1 MKKISVSEHFLRSQD
16 KGLLAPLTTGTGNR
30 YASVLMYKSLDQME
44 ASSELKAALANAV
57 ADAQQ
62 FFPGF
67 TFNQVP
73 YYFLIEQSK
82 AKYSAIEI
90 EDGSGAR
97 KTILILRQ
105 IKVADALTGYDYI
118 ELESGKLV
126 YARSE
131 EAISMISN
139 SLKSTRKSRLSELLQ
154 INSDT
159 SNWIRDKSSLNS
171 LNSLNRNDQI
181 IRAQQGDVSNLIPA
195 IPMLKRCEK
204 ILDKSIIRLNNI
216 ISYCEN
222 KSEREKKEGPPSVFN
237 EIESI
242 LDREMYNSTSD
253 FVKTDS
259 DIIQALVM
267 RYIGKI
273 EEFDAKA
280 RSGGFN
286 GILPNTSGKTRH
298 NVKQIVDVVHNILKA
313 IEQESKTERSKRE
326 AYTKNREK
334 KIDTPKKFPDTRV
347 DQMFQPFPEINEE
360 SFKSNLPGSI
370 KGFQHGGTWS
380 KGTEAIIKNEKIKLN
395 AMQKIKDAVLAI
407 LQMLTLK
414 KETKGLSVKNF
425 SAQDMQALGES
436 LEACMA
442 WYNSYTQNI
451 LTKENKLNKNIL
463 GSIFGDDALDL
474 FAIRYI
480 AVMITYIEAVFVKST
495 KVSN

>member
-16 KGLLAPLTTGTGNR
+16 KGLLAPLTTGEAGS

-73 YYFLIEQSK
+73 YYFLIGRSK
-82 AKYSAIEI
+82 AKDSTIEI
-90 EDGSGAR
+90 KDGSGVK

-105 IKVADALTGYDYI
+105 ITVSDAVTGYDYI

-131 EAISMISN
+131 EAVSMVSN
-139 SLKSTRKSRLSELLQ
+139 SLKSTRNSRLAEVLQ
-154 INSDT
+154 I
-159 SNWIRDKSSLNS
+159 SSGTDDL
-171 LNSLNRNDQI
+171 
-181 IRAQQGDVSNLIPA
+181 IRAKSALNKNEQILNYQQGDVSNLISS
-195 IPMLKRCEK
+195 IPMLEK
-204 ILDKSIIRLNNI
+204 CNRILEKSITRLNNI
-216 ISYCEN
+216 ISYYNNES
-222 KSEREKKEGPPSVFN
+222 KKIKEKGAPPVFE
-237 EIESI
+237 EIKSI
-242 LDREMYNSTSD
+242 LDREMYNSASD

-286 GILPNTSGKTRH
+286 GISPSTSGKTRH

-313 IEQESKTERSKRE
+313 IEQEGKTDRSKRGKYNE
-326 AYTKNREK
+326 ERTE
-334 KIDTPKKFPDTRV
+334 KIDSPQEFPDTRE
-347 DQMFQPFPEINEE
+347 DQIFQPFPPDINEE
-360 SFKSNLPGSI
+360 SFKSNLPSNI
-370 KGFQHGGTWS
+370 KGFQNEGTFGRE
-380 KGTEAIIKNEKIKLN
+380 KDAITKSEEIKLK
-395 AMQKIKDAVLAI
+395 AMQKMQNAVLVI
-407 LQMLTLK
+407 LNILTLK
-414 KETKGLSVKNF
+414 KDKGQLSVKNF
-425 SAQDMQALGES
+425 SAQDMQALKES

-442 WYNSYTQNI
+442 LYNSYKQSI
-451 LTKENKLNKNIL
+451 LTKQKVNMNTMDSICISLHSKLGFSLCMGKPVL
-463 GSIFGDDALDL
+463 Q
-474 FAIRYI
+474 
-480 AVMITYIEAVFVKST
+480 K
-495 KVSN
+495 

>member
-73 YYFLIEQSK
+73 YYWLIKQSK
-82 AKYSAIEI
+82 AKDSAIEI
-90 EDGSGAR
+90 KDGSGDR

-105 IKVADALTGYDYI
+105 ITVSNAVTGYDYI

-131 EAISMISN
+131 EAISMVSD
-139 SLKSTRKSRLSELLQ
+139 SLKSTRNSRLSEVLQ

-159 SNWIRDKSSLNS
+159 SNWIREKSD
-171 LNSLNRNDQI
+171 LNRNEQI
-181 IRAQQGDVSNLIPA
+181 RNYQQGDVSNLIPA
-195 IPMLKRCEK
+195 IPMLERCKK
-204 ILDKSIIRLNNI
+204 ILDKRIIRLNNI
-216 ISYCEN
+216 ISYYNNESI
-222 KSEREKKEGPPSVFN
+222 KIQEQGSPPVFE
-237 EIESI
+237 EIKSI

-280 RSGGFN
+280 KSGGFN
-286 GILPNTSGKTRH
+286 GILPSTSGKTRH
-298 NVKQIVDVVHNILKA
+298 NVKQIVDVAHNILKA
-313 IEQESKTERSKRE
+313 IEQEAETKRSKRTK
-326 AYTKNREK
+326 YTTERKE
-334 KIDTPKKFPDTRV
+334 KIDTTQEFPDTRI

-360 SFKSNLPGSI
+360 SFKSDLPGNI
-370 KGFQHGGTWS
+370 KGFQHEGTWF
-380 KGTEAIIKNEKIKLN
+380 KEKIAIAISEESIKLN
-395 AMQKIKDAVLAI
+395 ATQKMKDGVLAI
-407 LQMLTLK
+407 LQILTLK
-414 KETKGLSVKNF
+414 KESKGLSVKNF
-425 SAQDMQALGES
+425 SAQDMQALKES

-442 WYNSYTQNI
+442 LYNSYKQSI
-451 LTKENKLNKNIL
+451 LTKQNKLNKNIL
-463 GSIFGDDALDL
+463 GSIFGDAALDL
-474 FAIRYI
+474 FAARYL
-480 AVMITYIEAVFVKST
+480 AVIITYIEAVFVKST